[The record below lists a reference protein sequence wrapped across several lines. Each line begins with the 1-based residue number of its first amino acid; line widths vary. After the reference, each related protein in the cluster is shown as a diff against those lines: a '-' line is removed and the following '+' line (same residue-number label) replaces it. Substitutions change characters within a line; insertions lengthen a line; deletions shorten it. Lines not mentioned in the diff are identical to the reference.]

1 MTWWTRHSK
10 EERVELKNPWARGSN
25 PTGSDPSTTES
36 VGSDEDRPAWWK
48 RAGMWL
54 CGISRVA
61 KQEMSE
67 EEQQALE
74 RKLTSIEEDHTWKT
88 VCNVNAL
95 ILLTVNVF
103 LWGYFA

>member
-1 MTWWTRHSK
+1 
-10 EERVELKNPWARGSN
+10 
-25 PTGSDPSTTES
+25 
-36 VGSDEDRPAWWK
+36 
-48 RAGMWL
+48 MWL
-54 CGISRVA
+54 CGLSHVA

-67 EEQQALE
+67 EERQALE

-103 LWGYFA
+103 LWGYFAWMYYKVLNGTFFCKKLTNIDEKHI

>member
-10 EERVELKNPWARGSN
+10 KERVELEDHWARGSE
-25 PTGSDPSTTES
+25 PAGSDPSTTES
-36 VGSDEDRPAWWK
+36 EGSNEDMPAWWK

-54 CGISRVA
+54 CGLSLVA
-61 KQEMSE
+61 KQEISQE
-67 EEQQALE
+67 ERQALE
-74 RKLTSIEEDHTWKT
+74 KKLTSIEEDHTWKT

>member
-1 MTWWTRHSK
+1 
-10 EERVELKNPWARGSN
+10 
-25 PTGSDPSTTES
+25 
-36 VGSDEDRPAWWK
+36 
-48 RAGMWL
+48 MWL
-54 CGISRVA
+54 CGLSHAA

-103 LWGYFA
+103 LWGYFAWMY